1 MNGYKEDV
9 LEYVDICRA
18 EVDARTPTLDL
29 AVASGFEW
37 LPFDKLEL
45 QLYSLRHLTMHLGE
59 LADRLGN
66 QGIDVAWWAMTQ

>member
-1 MNGYKEDV
+1 M
-9 LEYVDICRA
+9 EYVDIFRA

-59 LADRLGN
+59 VADRPGS
-66 QGIDVAWWAMTQ
+66 QGIDVDWWAMKK